1 MRWNLT
7 RRFVT
12 CAVVLLGGS
21 ACYAADTATDADTPQ
36 TIEEYLKHA
45 ALHNA
50 GLKAAFEE
58 WKMALEEIPQAKA
71 LPDPRFTYGY
81 YIEEVE
87 TRVGPQK
94 QRISVTQVFPWFG
107 TLKARGD
114 AATAQA
120 MAVQRRYEVKKL
132 QLFHGVKDGFYEYV
146 YLARAIEI
154 ARESLELVRHFEEV
168 ARTKYITA
176 QAGHPD
182 VIRAQMELAVLEDK
196 LAALEEMRQPIVAR
210 LNAVLNRPS
219 EGTLPWPKGESY
231 REVNVDRAQIFA
243 LLRSQNPQLQAM
255 DFDVESA
262 RSRIALAKK
271 RFYPN
276 LGVGVNW
283 IDTDDAA
290 MSGVR
295 DSGKDP
301 VILMFSTDL
310 PIWRKSYGAAE
321 LQARAEARRLSHQKK
336 DMENDLL
343 ARAERILYDFED
355 SGRKVRLFGGVLV
368 PKAGELV
375 GASETAYAA
384 GTVDFLDL
392 IDAERTLLRFRLEHE
407 RAQANRRQRL
417 AELEMLIGT
426 QLPTDNSTPPF
437 N

>member
-1 MRWNLT
+1 MRQT
-7 RRFVT
+7 RARRLVI
-12 CAVVLLGGS
+12 CAVVLLGGY
-21 ACYAADTATDADTPQ
+21 AGYAADTIADADTP
-36 TIEEYLKHA
+36 EVLDDYLRYA

-50 GLKAAFEE
+50 GLKAAFEA
-58 WKMALEEIPQAKA
+58 WKVALEEIPQAKA

-81 YIEEVE
+81 YIKEVE

-94 QRISVTQVFPWFG
+94 QRIGIAQVFPWFG
-107 TLKARGD
+107 TLKMRGNV
-114 AATAQA
+114 ATAQA
-120 MAVQRRYEVKKL
+120 DAVQRRYEARKL
-132 QLFHGVKDGFYEYV
+132 QLFHEVKDGFYEYV

-154 ARESLELVRHFEEV
+154 ARESLELVKHFEEV

-182 VIRAQMELAVLEDK
+182 VIRAQMEWAVLEDK
-196 LAALEEMRQPIVAR
+196 LAALKEMRQPIVAR
-210 LNAVLNRPS
+210 LNAVLNHPGA
-219 EGTLPWPKGESY
+219 GTLPWPKRESY
-231 REVNVDRAQIFA
+231 PEVDVDRTEILAS
-243 LLRSQNPQLQAM
+243 LRSRNPQLQAM

-276 LGVGVNW
+276 LGVGVDW

-301 VILMFSTDL
+301 VILMFSASL

-321 LQARAEARRLSHQKK
+321 LQARAEARRLLHQKK
-336 DMENDLL
+336 DLENDLL
-343 ARAERILYDFED
+343 ARAERILYDFQD

-368 PKAGELV
+368 PKAEELV
-375 GASETAYAA
+375 GASETAYTA
-384 GTVDFLDL
+384 GTVDFLNL
-392 IDAERTLLRFRLEHE
+392 IDAERMLLRFRLEHE

-417 AELEMLIGT
+417 AELEMLIGA
-426 QLPTDNSTPPF
+426 QLPTDHSAALSN
-437 N
+437 